1 MDARLFHFLISDLEF
16 EDCWLRLVWRRL
28 CLPSRSHVIWRLVPR
43 ASQIL
48 ASGSQAPHSKLQK
61 HASLVAPRATSDL
74 INLQVSDAQTKSIV
88 QEIQSLDS
96 DHCLRTHLAVAMSSL
111 YNLEPQPTASCI
123 LHTTSGDISLEL
135 FAQQTPLT
143 SRNFLQHCIDGY
155 YDNTIFHR
163 LVPGFILQGGD
174 PTGTGNGG
182 ESIYDGGVFSEP
194 REEGGIWPMEDR
206 KGANAG
212 MRGMGFKDEF
222 HSRLKYNRRGLL
234 GMANES
240 TENTNGSQ
248 FFVTLGN
255 TPELQGKNTLFG
267 RVEGETIYNVARMGE
282 MDVGDGERPLYP
294 VRITSVEVLV
304 NPFKDMVKR
313 ARVAEVVAQKA
324 PEKKKKRKAGKQLLS
339 FGGEDGD
346 VEEEQPVFKKTKF
359 DTRVVVD
366 NEEAESAPKPKAPKE
381 TKKRI
386 AKPVSVESSPE
397 PTPEPAKLI
406 PNRAAKVASRSS
418 SSSPEPVQKVSSL
431 LERTN
436 AQIAE
441 LKASMKRNVQ
451 TASVPE
457 KKKSVLETMI
467 PSTSVRARK
476 RGAQNHNATSD
487 QKALDILKAFR
498 SKLEQAPPEKGP
510 KPTQTPDSEAKKGKE
525 KEEDEE
531 AKLCDLHFI
540 ADCQS
545 CSKWDA
551 EDEKGDEDEDD
562 GIGWMSHALSFKED
576 KLGKDLSYRKKAED
590 ELVVIDP
597 REKTR
602 TLKEEKRAQREAKAG
617 SSGRVWDQARNE
629 KLARSSALAGRGA
642 K

>member
-1 MDARLFHFLISDLEF
+1 
-16 EDCWLRLVWRRL
+16 
-28 CLPSRSHVIWRLVPR
+28 
-43 ASQIL
+43 
-48 ASGSQAPHSKLQK
+48 
-61 HASLVAPRATSDL
+61 
-74 INLQVSDAQTKSIV
+74 
-88 QEIQSLDS
+88 
-96 DHCLRTHLAVAMSSL
+96 MSSL

-143 SRNFLQHCIDGY
+143 SRNFLQHCLDGY
-155 YDNTIFHR
+155 YDGTIFHR

-182 ESIYDGGVFSEP
+182 ESIYDGGAFSEP

-206 KGANAG
+206 KGANFG
-212 MRGMGFKDEF
+212 DRGVGFKDEF
-222 HSRLKYNRRGLL
+222 HSRLKFNRRGLL
-234 GMANES
+234 GMANEG
-240 TENTNGSQ
+240 ENTNGSQ
-248 FFVTLGN
+248 FFITLGN

-282 MDVGDGERPLYP
+282 MEVMEGSERPIYP
-294 VRITSVEVLV
+294 VKVTGVEVLV

-313 ARVAEVVAQKA
+313 VRVAEVVREKI

-339 FGGEDGD
+339 FGGEDG
-346 VEEEQPVFKKTKF
+346 EEEPVLKKTKF
-359 DTRVVVD
+359 DTRVVMD
-366 NEEAESAPKPKAPKE
+366 TEEAEPAPEPQAAKE
-381 TKKRI
+381 VKKRI

-397 PTPEPAKLI
+397 PTPASPKAI
-406 PNRAAKVASRSS
+406 PNRAAKVERDP

-431 LERTN
+431 LDRTN

-451 TASVPE
+451 TAPVKE
-457 KKKSVLETMI
+457 KKKSALEEMI
-467 PSTSVRARK
+467 PPTSVRARK
-476 RGAQNHNATSD
+476 RGAHNNTSASD

-498 SKLEQAPPEKGP
+498 SKLEQASPEKGS
-510 KPTQTPDSEAKKGKE
+510 KHISRQEEGENKNGEAND
-525 KEEDEE
+525 DEE
-531 AKLCDLHFI
+531 VGLCDLHFI
-540 ADCQS
+540 ANCQS
-545 CSKWDA
+545 CKKWDA
-551 EDEKGDEDEDD
+551 EEEKEEDEDD
-562 GIGWMSHALSFKED
+562 GVGWMAHALSFKED
-576 KLGKDLSYRKKAED
+576 KLGKDLSYRKKAEE

-597 REKTR
+597 REKAR

-617 SSGRVWDQARNE
+617 GSGRAWDQARNE